1 MSNIYL
7 TSLCAYNCS
16 HFLLGYSCWCAVCPV
31 FPDPDSA
38 AQPEH
43 NVQSPGWAAITG
55 PRASQKSLL
64 YQGKVIL

>member
-7 TSLCAYNCS
+7 TSLCAYNCF
-16 HFLLGYSCWCAVCPV
+16 HFPLGYSCWCAVCPV

-43 NVQSPGWAAITG
+43 NVQSPGWTAIIG
-55 PRASQKSLL
+55 PGASQKSVL
-64 YQGKVIL
+64 YQGNVTL

>member
-43 NVQSPGWAAITG
+43 NVQSPGWTAIIG
-55 PRASQKSLL
+55 PGASQKSLL
-64 YQGKVIL
+64 YQGNVTL